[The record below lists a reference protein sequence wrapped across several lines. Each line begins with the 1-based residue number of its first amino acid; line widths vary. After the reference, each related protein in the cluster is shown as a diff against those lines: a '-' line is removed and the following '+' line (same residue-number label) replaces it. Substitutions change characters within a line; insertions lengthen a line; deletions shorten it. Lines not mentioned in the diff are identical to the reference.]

1 MHSDW
6 HRAKHDL
13 AFARQKAR
21 EVHDA
26 RMAAL
31 DLLPE
36 QRRQIKKISG
46 YLSKNF
52 FSYPERGRIL
62 AFYEEIASDLDPVPD
77 VENAL
82 WFLKDVVAFL
92 PKQGQPEKAALQG
105 AIFWLLLNYHSENPN
120 DMGVGVGWSDNH
132 AGTQNKDSKLVS
144 SVRTELIAAGIEQFG
159 SAYQSS
165 AVANA
170 AKAVLESSMWSEAIS
185 QNTKI

>member
-31 DLLPE
+31 DLSPE
-36 QRRQIKKISG
+36 QRRQIRKMSE

-52 FSYPERGRIL
+52 FSYPGRERIL
-62 AFYEEIASDLDPVPD
+62 AFYEEIASDLDPTPD
-77 VENAL
+77 VENTI

-92 PKQGQPEKAALQG
+92 PKQGQPSKEALQG
-105 AIFWLLLNYHSENPN
+105 AIFWLLLNFHRENPD
-120 DMGVGVGWSDNH
+120 DMGVGVGWSVNH
-132 AGTQNKDSKLVS
+132 AGTQNEDSKLVS
-144 SVRTELIAAGIEQFG
+144 SIRSELIAAGIEQYG

-170 AKAVLESSMWSEAIS
+170 AKAVLGSSMWSEAIS
-185 QNTKI
+185 QDTKV